1 MDLSDI
7 KEVAIVRKRFA
18 PTEDDFDD
26 GDIRP
31 GEVYSASDL
40 DGNGISDGNVNIVE
54 KVAAT
59 DTTFVDDTTFM
70 DVNADVFGFD
80 PGQVRYY
87 YAVVPVSEYGIMGT
101 PAIASGG
108 ITPTASPPTMA
119 ISTQSLAPGEWQ
131 VTLHASQPLREAPQ
145 LMSII
150 PDGRRITVELSK
162 SGQND
167 RLWLGKLSIEL
178 FPPTG
183 NYTFAVSARGR
194 AGNVGTIIT
203 EGEQFRYVSDSDKQK
218 VVCGP
223 NPFRP
228 DIDEYFYFY
237 PRGFKISIFTLA
249 GELVRELSG
258 SEWDG
263 TNQEHQPVASGIYI
277 YLAEAD
283 EIERTGKIAV
293 IWE

>member
-1 MDLSDI
+1 M
-7 KEVAIVRKRFA
+7 
-18 PTEDDFDD
+18 
-26 GDIRP
+26 
-31 GEVYSASDL
+31 
-40 DGNGISDGNVNIVE
+40 NI
-54 KVAAT
+54 T
-59 DTTFVDDTTFM
+59 
-70 DVNADVFGFD
+70 
-80 PGQVRYY
+80 
-87 YAVVPVSEYGIMGT
+87 
-101 PAIASGG
+101 
-108 ITPTASPPTMA
+108 
-119 ISTQSLAPGEWQ
+119 
-131 VTLHASQPLREAPQ
+131 
-145 LMSII
+145 

-167 RLWLGKLSIEL
+167 RLWLGKLSVEL

-203 EGEQFRYVSDSDKQK
+203 QGQQFRYISDADKQK

-223 NPFRP
+223 NPFMP
-228 DIDEYFYFY
+228 DIHENLNFY
-237 PRGFKISIFTLA
+237 PRGFQISIFNLA

-283 EIERTGKIAV
+283 GIERTGKIAV